1 MKKSKL
7 FSFLRSMRFGML
19 LLTVIAV
26 LSVVGTLVPQGRTA
40 EYYESAYGDMAKV
53 IAFTGADHI
62 YGTWYYIGLFAA
74 LCLNLLLCSLL
85 RAGSLKMAGQ
95 SLLLRAEKAAPL
107 NGIDAQKVRGSIR
120 KLGYRQMKENL
131 YLRHAL
137 GIYGSFVTHLGMLL
151 LVIAAACT
159 FALEQKADSYV
170 MVGDH
175 LDLGEGRQVAVDA
188 FLMENSDGQLDY
200 ISELTLTDSQGVSC
214 QASVTVNNPAKMESF
229 TIYQQSYAFAAVL
242 DIQTS
247 ASIPAEQVILNETA
261 FISLDGVNG
270 IQYMSV
276 YGDYMEYENGQIMP
290 VSSAGMTRPCYL
302 VGVFD
307 GGNQEMRTLL
317 PDEPIEIGG
326 VTYTFRE
333 PQAYPGLRVKSQPG
347 WVLPLLYTSFAVLV
361 AGLYLCF
368 FHIPSAICLKND
380 VVRVVSSKESFEAVE
395 QLESLAD

>member
-200 ISELTLTDSQGVSC
+200 ISELTLTDSQGVSR

-247 ASIPAEQVILNETA
+247 ASIPTEQVI
-261 FISLDGVNG
+261 DRK
-270 IQYMSV
+270 SV
-276 YGDYMEYENGQIMP
+276 
-290 VSSAGMTRPCYL
+290 V
-302 VGVFD
+302 
-307 GGNQEMRTLL
+307 
-317 PDEPIEIGG
+317 
-326 VTYTFRE
+326 
-333 PQAYPGLRVKSQPG
+333 
-347 WVLPLLYTSFAVLV
+347 
-361 AGLYLCF
+361 
-368 FHIPSAICLKND
+368 
-380 VVRVVSSKESFEAVE
+380 
-395 QLESLAD
+395 